1 MGIKI
6 DKISVKNLGPIQ
18 EFNKELSLLNLIYS
32 PNEKGKTFLTEFI
45 ICALFKNRDRW
56 KCVRE
61 GGSGKVWISG
71 LAKSSVEFSP
81 STRNK
86 LEDYWEKDERGLPP
100 SMVKLIVSKGAE
112 SLIEDT
118 NDGISKNFM
127 KEILSGISLLDEI
140 DNNISRIV
148 NSIKLEDGKI
158 IITDRRSTEGKSY
171 LSLRDELAE
180 IDKLFTEIEA
190 KYIKGV
196 IETYKIQEEGFR
208 GQLERLTKAKHHEA
222 YLISEKVKELET
234 ELSKISQDELNQIE
248 TALSLYRSKMGSHE
262 KLEKDY
268 KDAVERSKNFSWL
281 QKALSNYKDLTTKII
296 EKPSNLLLFVGGIL
310 AVITVILIF
319 SEQKLASIVFFLLM
333 LASVAMYVKKF
344 YDASKH
350 TGQNGELNKIKVGFT
365 NRTGKELAD
374 IPLIETELEIQ
385 RKFYDKAETL
395 DEQLK
400 NLDRE
405 LSNDYF
411 SIQQKFINL
420 TGQKI
425 EESNW
430 NSTLNGIKQKINNL
444 KNEIKERQLK
454 LNKLRVDETDYLH
467 EDVGVKYSQ
476 EEFGKIDL
484 NLKEIKELIRIKENE
499 FEDLKPKVCS
509 KTENYLSIGWEQLL
523 ENLRNKRLEKQ
534 NQLNGLESKIIAGI
548 IVHKIISQLRK
559 EEDTKIREGLESEIV
574 LKPLKD
580 LTQRY
585 NKLALDGGSLTVSDD
600 YNNFSLKDLSTGARE
615 QVMLALRIGFSS
627 KLLKQDNLFL
637 ILDDAFQHTDWERR
651 KTVVKQLAD
660 ITKKG
665 WQIIYLTMDNHIKG
679 LFDEVGKELKEN
691 YKSLEL

>member
-45 ICALFKNRDRW
+45 ICALFKNKDRW

-71 LAKSSVEFSP
+71 LVNSPVEFSP

-86 LEDYWEKDERGLPP
+86 LEDYWEKDGRGLLP

-127 KEILSGISLLDEI
+127 KEILSGISLLDKI
-140 DNNISRIV
+140 DNDNISKTV
-148 NSIKLEDGKI
+148 KSAQLEDGRI
-158 IITDRRSTEGKSY
+158 IMDRRGGKDY
-171 LSLRDELAE
+171 YSLKEELVE
-180 IDKLFTEIEA
+180 IDKLFAEIET
-190 KYIKGV
+190 KYLKGI
-196 IETYKIQEEGFR
+196 IETYKIQEKSLQE
-208 GQLERLTKAKHHEA
+208 QLEKLTKAKFHEA
-222 YLISEKVKELET
+222 YLIAEKVKELET
-234 ELSKISQDELNQIE
+234 ELSKISEDGLKQIE
-248 TALSLYRSKMGSHE
+248 TALSLYISKMGSHE
-262 KLEKDY
+262 KLGKDY

-281 QKALSNYKDLTTKII
+281 QKALSNYKDLTTEII

-319 SEQKLASIVFFLLM
+319 SEQKFASIVSFLGT
-333 LASVAMYVKKF
+333 LAVAVMYIKKL

-350 TGQNGELNKIKVGFT
+350 TGQNGELNKIKVEFT
-365 NRTGKELAD
+365 NRTGKELTD
-374 IPLIETELEIQ
+374 IALIETELEMQ

-420 TGQKI
+420 AGQEI
-425 EESNW
+425 EKSNW
-430 NSTLNGIKQKINNL
+430 NSTLSGIKQKINNL

-476 EEFGKIDL
+476 EEIEKVERKL
-484 NLKEIKELIRIKENE
+484 NEIKNKIGIKEKD

-509 KTENYLSIGWEQLL
+509 KTGDDLSIGWEQLL

-534 NQLNGLESKIIAGI
+534 NQLNELEAKIIAGI
-548 IVHKIISQLRK
+548 IVHRVISQLRN
-559 EEDTKIREGLESEIV
+559 EEDIKIREGLESDMV

-585 NKLALDGGSLTVSDD
+585 NKLALDGDNLTVSDD
-600 YNNFSLKDLSTGARE
+600 YSNFSLKDLSTGAKE

-627 KLLKQDNLFL
+627 KLLKQDSLFL

-651 KTVVKQLAD
+651 KTVVEQLAD

-679 LFDEVGKELKEN
+679 LFDEVGKELRED